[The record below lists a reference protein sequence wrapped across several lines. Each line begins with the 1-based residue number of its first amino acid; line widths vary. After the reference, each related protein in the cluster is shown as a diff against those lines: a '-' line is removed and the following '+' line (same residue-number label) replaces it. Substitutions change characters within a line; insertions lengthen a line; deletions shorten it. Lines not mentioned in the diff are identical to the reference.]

1 MFSLFFILWMRGL
14 ILNFFFKEDICKKIV
29 SKFIVIVL
37 LELFKAPIWSSA
49 VQGLK
54 KPCS

>member
-29 SKFIVIVL
+29 SKFIIVL

>member
-14 ILNFFFKEDICKKIV
+14 ILKFFFKEDICKKIV
-29 SKFIVIVL
+29 SKFIIVL